1 MQKLPVAL
9 FTAGALFLCGCGQTP
24 LGSSSIGNQ
33 APFDQYVNRPV
44 VLVSPVKVCYE
55 ERAHTWSGQTFK
67 RGEMFYFCSGAD
79 QGEVAYEAPAGTPLV
94 VKKVLYLSNASDNN
108 IVALGEI
115 YIRELGKNV
124 PFDQNWSFFSEA
136 DHSYALVRTPWE
148 PLDTPN
154 KRVLKTGLIPN
165 QYLGVK
171 ESTRK

>member
-1 MQKLPVAL
+1 MQKLLVAL
-9 FTAGALFLCGCGQTP
+9 YTTGAIFLGGCGQTP
-24 LGSSSIGNQ
+24 LGSSSIGDQ

-44 VLVSPVKVCYE
+44 VLVSPVKICYE

-67 RGEMFYFCSGAD
+67 RGEMFYFCSGTEG
-79 QGEVAYEAPAGTPLV
+79 GEVAYEAPAGTPLV

-115 YIRELGKNV
+115 YIRELDKNV
-124 PFDQNWSFFSEA
+124 PFDQYWSFFSEA